1 MRCRARSALP
11 PARTAGGRSRT
22 PTAAERCVRSLL
34 ARWSPAKRARAEIA
48 SSDPLGSLERDC
60 GGSFED
66 ERATQSSRTHGLLA
80 SRSTRSRFPR
90 AGPSR
95 PPLLPCP
102 SAPAAHPDPPRAR
115 NRSYDVANHE
125 PLTLSPGG
133 PGGGEGSCIWRRS
146 NRERLAGRRRKKF
159 SLSPG
164 EAGGPF
170 DSAAAPPPLA
180 QGARTVGVSGAA
192 TAARVSR
199 PSPAPPLSR
208 APPSGPP
215 PPSARR
221 AASASPPRAAGRP
234 PPARPTRSPSGSSR

>member
-1 MRCRARSALP
+1 MGGNPTDRWTRFRLERVSRETIAREGSSRSAP
-11 PARTAGGRSRT
+11 RPCGPAPLRHRERTRLRRLVRGRASD
-22 PTAAERCVRSLL
+22 AVL
-34 ARWSPAKRARAEIA
+34 AYARASCEPIHA
-48 SSDPLGSLERDC
+48 V
-60 GGSFED
+60 
-66 ERATQSSRTHGLLA
+66 AV
-80 SRSTRSRFPR
+80 
-90 AGPSR
+90 PSR
-95 PPLLPCP
+95 GTVPATPSSLPFRSGRP
-102 SAPAAHPDPPRAR
+102 SRPPRAR